1 MTTITTTTTS
11 GTPAAAPWPAVR
23 PHLSSFDPDAFV
35 RPVDRFVWEPVEA
48 PHTDSRHA
56 GSQHTDTASAGA
68 PTAGPLPQR
77 PLAGRRL
84 LLVGESAGLVAAVA
98 AELGAR
104 GALVVRS
111 DPDTPLRLDG
121 WDGIVDL
128 NVLGDTYELGDTS
141 WQSALTRT
149 TEAVRAAYAR
159 WAAEPRFG
167 RHVYLALTRLGG
179 LAGHGDGRVPQ
190 PLGGIWAG
198 LAKCLPREL
207 PAAGIV
213 VVDLDRADASTVAD
227 AVEREYVRPDQF
239 EVGYLGGRRHVLAG
253 RPAPLGP
260 PGGAAPPG
268 PGDTVLIT
276 GGARG
281 VGFAAA
287 RAFAESFGCRVVVTG
302 RGERPE
308 ASEEHALGDE
318 EFAAWRRRR
327 LSGARTPG
335 DLGTIRREIQR
346 TEENRTVH
354 RNLARAAADGL
365 RIDYLR
371 CDCTDAGQVERAFA
385 ALGDGPEFVVHN
397 AGIDDPARFDRKSP
411 ESVLRT
417 VDVKVT
423 GFANLVSA
431 ILANPERRSRL
442 RLLSNV
448 GSLAGR
454 MGGMVGQID
463 YAAGNEALARLGFW
477 ARDNLGLP
485 VQTLCWPTWER
496 LGVIANY
503 SAAVRYVSTLDPGE
517 GARRWV
523 AELASGHTDEAVFL
537 GRIGAVLAPGQL
549 RGFGMLTGHPDL
561 PRLHALD
568 HHLGEVEEYEI
579 FRSMRTTRRL
589 SAGRHPCLSE
599 VRVGGRGAIPVSV
612 VLEHAVAAGDWVV
625 PEGWPLLH
633 LRELRRLRVRLDEL
647 RFTGGHRTL
656 HREAHGGY
664 QDGEWCVKVTVRG
677 EGGVE
682 IAAATL
688 VYGPDASE
696 NPQVPA
702 AGTPCDGPP
711 APAPTSTATASGRL
725 DWAGV
730 VFPQARPAGTADG
743 GLLFDLEPVLPADLW
758 TAPFPPDPTVSPTA
772 IETIVRETDRGTP
785 RKSAGVLTVGRLVL
799 SPGAQ
804 QVERLHTGAEPGR
817 WTGTRAG
824 VGVLLAEGVAL
835 TD

>member
-1 MTTITTTTTS
+1 MTTTS
-11 GTPAAAPWPAVR
+11 AGPATARTTTGSAPATARTTTAAPATDQWPAVR

-35 RPVDRFVWEPVEA
+35 RPVDRFVWEPVPV
-48 PHTDSRHA
+48 PHT
-56 GSQHTDTASAGA
+56 GPA
-68 PTAGPLPQR
+68 PDR

-84 LLVGESAGLVAAVA
+84 LLVGESAGLVSAVA
-98 AELGAR
+98 AELGGR

-111 DPDTPLRLDG
+111 DPSTPLRADG

-128 NVLGDTYELGDTS
+128 NVMGETYELGDIG

-149 TEAVRAAYAR
+149 TEAIRAAYRR
-159 WAAEPRFG
+159 WADEPRFG

-179 LAGHGDGRVPQ
+179 LSGHGDGEVPQ

-213 VVDLDRADASTVAD
+213 VVDLDRADAGAIAD

-239 EVGYLGGRRHVLAG
+239 EVGYRDGVRHVLAG
-253 RPAPLGP
+253 RPAPACP
-260 PGGAAPPG
+260 PGGRPPG

-302 RGERPE
+302 RGERP
-308 ASEEHALGDE
+308 AANGVNALDDE
-318 EFAAWRRRR
+318 EFTAWRRRR
-327 LSGARTPG
+327 MSGARTPQDLAAARG
-335 DLGTIRREIQR
+335 DIRRAD
-346 TEENRTVH
+346 ENRTVH
-354 RNLARAAADGL
+354 RNLAQAAADGL

-371 CDCTDAGQVERAFA
+371 CDCTDAEQVEQAFA
-385 ALGDGPEFVVHN
+385 ALGDGPQFVVHN
-397 AGIDDPARFDRKSP
+397 AGIDDPARFDRKSA
-411 ESVLRT
+411 ESVVRT

-423 GFANLVSA
+423 GFANLVAA
-431 ILANPERRSRL
+431 ILARPERRARL

-579 FRSMRTTRRL
+579 FRCLRTTRTWD
-589 SAGRHPCLSE
+589 ADRHPCLSE
-599 VRVGGRGAIPVSV
+599 VRVDGAPAAPVGV
-612 VLEHAVAAGDWVV
+612 VVEHAVAAGDWVV

-633 LRELRRLRVRLDEL
+633 LRELRGLRVRLEGL
-647 RFTGGHRTL
+647 RFTGGSLTL
-656 HREAHGGY
+656 HREARGAHR
-664 QDGEWCVKVTVRG
+664 DGEWCVDVTVRDTAG
-677 EGGVE
+677 AG
-682 IAAATL
+682 IASVTL
-688 VYGPDASE
+688 VYGPE
-696 NPQVPA
+696 PA
-702 AGTPCDGPP
+702 GHPP
-711 APAPTSTATASGRL
+711 VRIERSSLGQATGAGRL
-725 DWAGV
+725 SWAGV
-730 VFPQARPAGTADG
+730 VFREARPEPGDEGTLTLD
-743 GLLFDLEPVLPADLW
+743 PVLPADLW
-758 TAPFPPDPTVSPTA
+758 TVPFPPEPTLAPAA
-772 IETIVRETDRGTP
+772 IETIVRETDRRWDRT
-785 RKSAGVLTVGRLVL
+785 SAGVLTIGRLVL

-804 QVERLHTGAEPGR
+804 RADELRAGAVPGR
-817 WTGTRAG
+817 WTGLRDG
-824 VGVLLAEGVAL
+824 VGVLLAEDVGL

>member
-1 MTTITTTTTS
+1 MTTTDL
-11 GTPAAAPWPAVR
+11 PAADAWPAIR

-35 RPVDRFVWEPVEA
+35 RPVDRFVWEPVHV
-48 PHTDSRHA
+48 PHT
-56 GSQHTDTASAGA
+56 
-68 PTAGPLPQR
+68 GPREAR

-84 LLVGESAGLVAAVA
+84 LLVGESADLVGAVA
-98 AELGAR
+98 RELGER

-111 DPDTPLRLDG
+111 DPDTPLSAGG

-128 NVLGDTYELGDTS
+128 NVMGERYELGDTT
-141 WQSALTRT
+141 WRSALART
-149 TEAVRAAYAR
+149 TEAVRSAYQQ
-159 WAAEPRFG
+159 WATEPRFG
-167 RHVYLALTRLGG
+167 RHVYLAVTRLGG
-179 LAGHGDGRVPQ
+179 HAGHGEGQVPQ

-213 VVDLDRADASTVAD
+213 VVDLDRAEPAAIAD
-227 AVEREYVRPDQF
+227 AVEREYVRPGHF
-239 EVGYLGGRRHVLAG
+239 EVGYRDGRRHVLVG

-260 PGGAAPPG
+260 PGARPPG
-268 PGDTVLIT
+268 PDDTVLIT

-302 RGERPE
+302 RGVRPAADE
-308 ASEEHALGDE
+308 VSSLDDE

-327 LSGARTPG
+327 LSGARTPQ
-335 DLGTIRREIQR
+335 DLAAARGEIRRADED
-346 TEENRTVH
+346 RTVH
-354 RNLARAAADGL
+354 RNLTGAAADGL

-371 CDCTDAGQVERAFA
+371 CDCTDMEQVERAFA
-385 ALGDGPEFVVHN
+385 ALGDGPQFVVHN
-397 AGIDDPARFDRKSP
+397 AGIDDPARFDRKSADG
-411 ESVLRT
+411 VVRT

-423 GFANLVSA
+423 GFANLVAA
-431 ILANPERRSRL
+431 ILARPERRDAL

-503 SAAVRYVSTLDPGE
+503 SAAVRYVSTLDPVE
-517 GARRWV
+517 GARRWTE
-523 AELASGHTDEAVFL
+523 ELASGHTDEAVFL

-579 FRSMRTTRRL
+579 FRSLRTTLRL
-589 SAGRHPCLSE
+589 NAGQHPCLSD
-599 VRVGGRGAIPVSV
+599 VHVGAAPAVPVSI

-633 LRELRRLRVRLDEL
+633 LRELRELRVRLDGL
-647 RFTGGHRTL
+647 RFGGGRLDL

-664 QDGEWCVKVTVRG
+664 AEGEWCVDVTIRDR
-677 EGGVE
+677 EGAD
-682 IAAATL
+682 IASATL
-688 VYGPDASE
+688 VYGAEPAGRTPVPDEEGGGNWPTA
-696 NPQVPA
+696 Q
-702 AGTPCDGPP
+702 AGWL
-711 APAPTSTATASGRL
+711 S
-725 DWAGV
+725 WAGV
-730 VFPQARPAGTADG
+730 VFPEGDAGRG
-743 GLLFDLEPVLPADLW
+743 RRLEVTPVLPADLW
-758 TAPFPPDPTVSPTA
+758 TVPFPPDPTVAPA
-772 IETIVRETDRGTP
+772 AVEAIVRETDRHTARDAAGT
-785 RKSAGVLTVGRLVL
+785 LTIRRLVL

-804 QVERLHTGAEPGR
+804 HVERLYAADGLRR
-817 WTGTRAG
+817 WTGTREG
-824 VGVLLAEGVAL
+824 VGVLLAEGVGL
-835 TD
+835 TV

>member
-1 MTTITTTTTS
+1 MTTTA
-11 GTPAAAPWPAVR
+11 GAGAAWPAVR

-35 RPVDRFVWEPVEA
+35 RPVDRFIWEPVHV
-48 PHTDSRHA
+48 PHT
-56 GSQHTDTASAGA
+56 GPA
-68 PTAGPLPQR
+68 PVR

-84 LLVGESAGLVAAVA
+84 LLVGESADLVGAVA
-98 AELGAR
+98 AELGER

-111 DPDTPLRLDG
+111 DPGTPLAGDG

-128 NVLGDTYELGDTS
+128 NVMGETYELGNTG
-141 WQSALTRT
+141 WQSALART
-149 TEAVRAAYAR
+149 TEAIRCAYQR

-167 RHVYLALTRLGG
+167 RHIYLAVTRLGG
-179 LAGHGDGRVPQ
+179 LGGHGEGPVPQ

-213 VVDLDRADASTVAD
+213 VVDLDRAEPAAIAD
-227 AVEREYVRPDQF
+227 AVEREYVQPEHF
-239 EVGYLGGRRHVLAG
+239 EVGYREGRRHVLVG
-253 RPAPLGP
+253 RPAPLLTGGHRP
-260 PGGAAPPG
+260 PGRD
-268 PGDTVLIT
+268 DTVLIT

-308 ASEEHALGDE
+308 ADEVSALDDE
-318 EFAAWRRRR
+318 EFAVWRRGR
-327 LSGARTPG
+327 LGEARTPK
-335 DLGTIRREIQR
+335 DLAAARREIR
-346 TEENRTVH
+346 RADENRTVH
-354 RNLARAAADGL
+354 RNLAGAAASGL

-371 CDCTDAGQVERAFA
+371 CDCTDAEQVERAFA
-385 ALGDGPEFVVHN
+385 ALGEGPQFVIHN
-397 AGIDDPARFDRKSP
+397 AGIDDPARFDRKSAD
-411 ESVLRT
+411 EVVRT

-423 GFANLVSA
+423 GFANLVAA
-431 ILANPERRSRL
+431 ILARPERRDRL

-503 SAAVRYVSTLDPGE
+503 SAAVRYVSTLDPAE
-517 GARRWV
+517 GARRW
-523 AELASGHTDEAVFL
+523 AEELASGHTDEAVFL

-568 HHLGEVEEYEI
+568 HHLGDVEEYEI
-579 FRSMRTTRRL
+579 FRSLRTTTRL
-589 SAGRHPCLSE
+589 TARQHPCLSD
-599 VRVGGRGAIPVSV
+599 VRVDGAPAVPVSV

-633 LRELRRLRVRLDEL
+633 LRELRDLQVRLDGL
-647 RFTGGHRTL
+647 RFTDGHLLL

-664 QDGEWCVKVTVRG
+664 TDGEWCVDVAVRDPEGSDIATV
-677 EGGVE
+677 
-682 IAAATL
+682 TL
-688 VYGPDASE
+688 VYGAE
-696 NPQVPA
+696 PA
-702 AGTPCDGPP
+702 EPVAVVDEESGNWP
-711 APAPTSTATASGRL
+711 SGRTGWL
-725 DWAGV
+725 SWSGV
-730 VFPQARPAGTADG
+730 VFPEGRYDTAGRDRDG
-743 GLLFDLEPVLPADLW
+743 GLRLGLAPVLPADLW
-758 TAPFPPDPTVSPTA
+758 TVPFPPDPTVAPA
-772 IETIVRETDRGTP
+772 AVEAIVRATDRHTARDAPGT
-785 RKSAGVLTVGRLVL
+785 LTIGRLVL
-799 SPGAQ
+799 CPGAQ
-804 QVERLHTGAEPGR
+804 RVDALHTTADLRR
-817 WTGTRAG
+817 WTGLREGA
-824 VGVLLAEGVAL
+824 GVLLAEGVAL
-835 TD
+835 A